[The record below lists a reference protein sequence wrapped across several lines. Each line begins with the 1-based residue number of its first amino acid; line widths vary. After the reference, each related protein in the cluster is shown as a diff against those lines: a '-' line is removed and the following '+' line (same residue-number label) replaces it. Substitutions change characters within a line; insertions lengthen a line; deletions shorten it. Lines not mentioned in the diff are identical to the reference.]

1 MHEMS
6 IVAGI
11 IDLVQQK
18 VIEHGARKVD
28 RIHLEV
34 GELASVD
41 MGALR
46 FAWANGTKDTI
57 LESSDCVIDH
67 VPGMAECKHCH
78 ETYRVGSL
86 YEACPHCGMF
96 AYDIIQGRDFL
107 VRSIEVN

>member
-11 IDLVQQK
+11 VDLVRKK
-18 VIEHGARKVD
+18 VTEHGAHRVES
-28 RIHLEV
+28 IHLEV

-41 MGALR
+41 MRALR
-46 FAWANGTKDTI
+46 FAWDNGTKDTI

-67 VPGMAECKHCH
+67 VPGLAECRHCH
-78 ETYRVGSL
+78 TTYRVGSL

-96 AYDIIQGRDFL
+96 SHDIIQGKDFL
-107 VRSIEVN
+107 VKSIEIN